1 MKLAIKGHPTRGKE
15 VIELLEM
22 MGGENPNCS
31 GICSSAY
38 YHIDDGIIKVD
49 CIISNHHL
57 YTLEHFEQQYPY
69 KVGDKV
75 LYLNGRKEWVEG
87 EQYAADESYILT
99 ASDVCDGRTHSNS
112 CTSIAAPAEADRH
125 SRNHAAR

>member
-1 MKLAIKGHPTRGKE
+1 MITPEPLNGW
-15 VIELLEM
+15 V
-22 MGGENPNCS
+22 EN
-31 GICSSAY
+31 GQY
-38 YHIDDGIIKVD
+38 VVDGSDMPFDVY
-49 CIISNHHL
+49 
-57 YTLEHFEQQYPY
+57 YTLTATY
-69 KVGDKV
+69 
-75 LYLNGRKEWVEG
+75 LYNGKTYTATARMKKEIGSADNTSSSSYSETRKEWVEG